1 MSEKGVLRTN
11 AIPDDFPHLL
21 AWFGKTP
28 SFEFVKNRK
37 AFHCRDEWFKFRQL
51 VDMRYYA
58 NFVYTEHENY
68 NLKTIMKRI
77 EDISVCRKIKKIDD
91 DEERVIAYRN
101 WFEKR
106 RYPVND
112 VWEYKEPPKLLR
124 GK

>member
-1 MSEKGVLRTN
+1 MVRTN

-21 AWFGKTP
+21 AWFGMTP
-28 SFEFVKNRK
+28 SFEYVKNK
-37 AFHCRDEWFKFRQL
+37 KTFHCRDEWFKFRQL

-68 NLKTIMKRI
+68 NLPTIMRRI
-77 EDISVCRKIKKIDD
+77 EDISVCRRIRKIGD
-91 DEERVIAYRN
+91 DEARRVAYQN

-106 RYPVND
+106 RNAIND
-112 VWEYKEPPKLLR
+112 VWEYKDPPRLLR

>member
-1 MSEKGVLRTN
+1 MPESILSRTN
-11 AIPDDFPHLL
+11 ALPDDFPHLL

-28 SFEFVKNRK
+28 SFEFVKDK
-37 AFHCRDEWFKFRQL
+37 KIFHCRDEWFKLRQL

-77 EDISVCRKIKKIDD
+77 EDVSVCRKIKRMAN
-91 DEERVIAYRN
+91 DEERQTAYRN

-106 RYPVND
+106 RPPIND
-112 VWEYKEPPKLLR
+112 VWEYKEPPRLLR
-124 GK
+124 GN